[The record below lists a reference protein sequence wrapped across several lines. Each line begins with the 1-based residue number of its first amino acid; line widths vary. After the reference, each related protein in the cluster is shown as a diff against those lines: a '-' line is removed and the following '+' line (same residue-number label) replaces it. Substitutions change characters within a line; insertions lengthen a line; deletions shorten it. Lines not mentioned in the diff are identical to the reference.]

1 MICFFYF
8 IHLNNVILIILN
20 IVNVLTFMD
29 KKNILSVKNLE
40 KIYTSKE
47 ASTTHALN
55 NLNLDVK
62 EGEIFGL
69 LGPNGAGKT
78 TFINILAGT
87 VIKTSGQVNVWGFDL
102 DKNPRQVRASVG
114 IVPQEVNLD
123 PFFSPRKLLELQ
135 AGLYG
140 IKKKN
145 RITDTILRLVSLEK
159 QADSYARSL
168 SGGMKRRL
176 LVAKALVHQPP
187 IIFLDEP
194 TAGVDVQLRKNLW
207 KNVKS
212 LNEQGVTIILTTH
225 YLEEAEEMCDRIAI
239 LNKGNMVALDSTKNL
254 LDKIQTKKVTVKT
267 DKKIDIKDGD
277 LESLKII
284 SNLENEICVS
294 YEKNTINIEELINLI
309 KRDNAK
315 IKDISTDDGDLE
327 DVFLRL
333 IKN

>member
-1 MICFFYF
+1 M
-8 IHLNNVILIILN
+8 N
-20 IVNVLTFMD
+20 
-29 KKNILSVKNLE
+29 KKNVLSVKNLN
-40 KIYTSKE
+40 KIYNS
-47 ASTTHALN
+47 SNSNSINALN

-87 VIKTSGQVNVWGFDL
+87 VIKTSGEVIVWGFDL
-102 DKNPRQVRASVG
+102 DKNPRQVRASIG

-123 PFFSPRKLLELQ
+123 PFFSPKKILELQ

-140 IKKKN
+140 IKKEDQ
-145 RITDTILRLVSLEK
+145 ITDTILKLVSLEK
-159 QADSYARSL
+159 QANSYARSL

-176 LVAKALVHQPP
+176 LMAKALVHQPP

-194 TAGVDVQLRKNLW
+194 TAGVDVELRRNLW

-212 LNEQGVTIILTTH
+212 LNSQGVTIILTTH
-225 YLEEAEEMCDRIAI
+225 YLEEAEEMCDRIGI
-239 LNKGNMVALDSTKNL
+239 LNNGNLVALDSTKNL
-254 LDKIQTKKVTVKT
+254 LNKIQTKKVTLKI
-267 DKKIDIKDGD
+267 DKKIEIKDNA

-284 SNLENEICVS
+284 SNEENEICMS
-294 YEKNTINIEELINLI
+294 YEKSKINIEQIMNLFKKDNIKIN
-309 KRDNAK
+309 
-315 IKDISTDDGDLE
+315 DISTDDGDLE

-333 IKN
+333 ETIFKLNNRIKFKNC

>member
-1 MICFFYF
+1 MEQ
-8 IHLNNVILIILN
+8 
-20 IVNVLTFMD
+20 
-29 KKNILSVKNLE
+29 KNILSVKNLK
-40 KIYTSKE
+40 KIYSSKQAE
-47 ASTTHALN
+47 DNHALRD
-55 NLNLDVK
+55 LNLDVK

-87 VIKTSGQVNVWGFDL
+87 VIKTAGQVSVWGFDL

-140 IKKKN
+140 IKEKD
-145 RITDTILRLVSLEK
+145 RITETILELVSLEK

-176 LVAKALVHQPP
+176 LMAKSLVHQPP
-187 IIFLDEP
+187 IVFLDEP
-194 TAGVDVQLRKNLW
+194 TAGVDVELRQNLW
-207 KNVKS
+207 KNVRL
-212 LNEQGVTIILTTH
+212 LNDLGVTIILTTH

-239 LNKGNMVALDSTKNL
+239 LNKGNIVALDSTKNL
-254 LDKIQTKKVTVKT
+254 LDRIQTKKVTFKT
-267 DKKIDIKDGD
+267 NKIIDIKDED
-277 LESLKII
+277 INSLKVI
-284 SNLENEICVS
+284 SKVGTEICVS
-294 YEKNTINIEELINLI
+294 YEKSKIHMEELINLI
-309 KRDNAK
+309 KKNNVK
-315 IKDISTDDGDLE
+315 IIDISTDDGDLE